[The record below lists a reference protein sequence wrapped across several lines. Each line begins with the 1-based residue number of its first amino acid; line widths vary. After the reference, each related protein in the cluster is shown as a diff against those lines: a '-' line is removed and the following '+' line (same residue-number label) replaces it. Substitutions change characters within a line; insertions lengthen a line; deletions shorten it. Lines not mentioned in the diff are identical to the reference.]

1 MEQNLSIQYNALN
14 KESYD
19 SLAAYVVTIPATVTL
34 HPSVHTI
41 VIPDNAAKEV
51 GQFIDDEGLDFHIHP
66 TEVDDEHL
74 CELIDNETT
83 DAATLRKIIHRMR
96 EHGESHR
103 KMFAEIQDAY
113 SKAEKER
120 DVLKKEYLSY
130 KEMFRDKANQYDRVK
145 DQVKAI
151 SVLVGA
157 IFPDR

>member
-1 MEQNLSIQYNALN
+1 MEQNSSIQYNALN

-96 EHGESHR
+96 ENDVKYKNILTELQESNSEL
-103 KMFAEIQDAY
+103 KQ
-113 SKAEKER
+113 ER
-120 DVLKKEYLSY
+120 DDCKNDYHQYQEL
-130 KEMFRDKANQYDRVK
+130 FRDKASQYNRVK

-151 SVLVGA
+151 SVLVNA
-157 IFPDR
+157 IFPDK

>member
-1 MEQNLSIQYNALN
+1 MEQNSSIQYNALN

-96 EHGESHR
+96 ENEGKHKNILTELEESNR
-103 KMFAEIQDAY
+103 KLKQ
-113 SKAEKER
+113 ER
-120 DVLKKEYLSY
+120 DDCKNDYLQY
-130 KEMFRDKANQYDRVK
+130 QELFRDKASQYNRVK

-151 SVLVGA
+151 SVLVNA
-157 IFPDR
+157 IFPDK